1 MRYIRLGDTEAN
13 MTKLTSCGTLGRI
26 VFLDHQLC
34 APPFPHANL
43 NKRVPLGASIQAG
56 VRTLACWPSVIL
68 ALGKGTSLG
77 DGKTGVLC
85 FCARRQRTCLPP
97 SKQNGWTVTSRGAA
111 SAEPGRLAASAFA
124 VLSTSLIQDVP
135 ISSYAFSTAVTLRVF
150 QVSLE
155 CGWQSE
161 TLRPFVLVIFWP
173 PFTPGLVTGV
183 LAKFLRRV
191 SQDGLFSVYVR
202 RNAA

>member
-1 MRYIRLGDTEAN
+1 M
-13 MTKLTSCGTLGRI
+13 
-26 VFLDHQLC
+26 
-34 APPFPHANL
+34 
-43 NKRVPLGASIQAG
+43 
-56 VRTLACWPSVIL
+56 RTLACWPSVI
-68 ALGKGTSLG
+68 
-77 DGKTGVLC
+77 KTGVLW

-97 SKQNGWTVTSRGAA
+97 SKQKGWTVTSRGAA

-173 PFTPGLVTGV
+173 PFTPGLVKASLRSFSDV
-183 LAKFLRRV
+183 SAKTAFSASTCGEMRREIYQFSQGFEPVCDMYTSICIRIYDELSQRRRV
-191 SQDGLFSVYVR
+191 AS
-202 RNAA
+202 